1 LNISVHEAEKLSLE
15 AIGRFVEAIED
26 IRFTG
31 QGRQQVY
38 GWLEQVL
45 VQQEYCQQGKAA
57 RGLVR
62 RYIEK
67 MTGLS
72 RAQVTR
78 LISRYTST
86 GRVQPTVYRRR
97 RFPDRYTRA
106 DIELLASVD
115 EAHET
120 LSGPATRRILE
131 REAGLYG
138 KQEYARLAGIS
149 VAHLYNLRKSQR
161 YRERRLNY
169 VKTRPTAVS
178 IGERRKPDP
187 RGQPGYLRLDTV
199 HQGDQP
205 DAKGVFH
212 INAVDE
218 VLQGQVVG
226 ATPRISEAYLK
237 PVLEDMMRQFPFRIR
252 GFHTDNGSEFINR
265 TVAELLNKL
274 LIEQTKSRPRQS
286 GDNGLVETKNGAV
299 IRKHIGYGY
308 IDAAHADRINS
319 FYRAYLNPYLN
330 YHRPCAQADVQIDE
344 KGRKRVRYRR
354 YQTPLETLLALDKPA
369 QFLRQGLSINALKRI
384 AAALSDTEAAR
395 RMQQAKNRLFEKL
408 RLTAWH
414 PRLEQRAEEMTVHGK
429 ACGDKTPHGF
439 SKNLGNRESRFPH
452 SLRPGCDH

>member
-15 AIGRFVEAIED
+15 AMGLFVAASED
-26 IRFTG
+26 IRFESKN
-31 QGRQQVY
+31 REQVY
-38 GWLEQVL
+38 GWLERVL
-45 VQQEYCQQGKAA
+45 VGQEYAQQGKAA

-78 LISRYTST
+78 LIARYTAT

-97 RFPDRYTRA
+97 RFVERYTRA

-131 REAGLYG
+131 REVQLYG
-138 KQEYARLAGIS
+138 KQEYARLAAIS

-187 RGQPGYLRLDTV
+187 RGRPGYLRLDTV

-205 DAKGVFH
+205 EAKGVFH

-218 VLQGQVVG
+218 VLQWQIVG

-237 PVLEDMMRQFPFRIR
+237 PVLEAMLGQFPFRIQ

-308 IDAAHADRINS
+308 IDAGHADRIND
-319 FYRAYLNPYLN
+319 FYREYLNPYLN
-330 YHRPCAQADVQIDE
+330 YHRPCTQADVEIDE
-344 KGRKRVRYRR
+344 RGRKRVRYKR
-354 YQTPLETLLALDKPA
+354 YQTPLETLLALEKPA
-369 QFLRQGLSINALKRI
+369 QYLRQGLSINALKRI
-384 AAALSDTEAAR
+384 AAALSDTDAAR
-395 RMQQAKNRLFEKL
+395 RMQQAKSKLFEQL
-408 RLTAWH
+408 RLSA
-414 PRLEQRAEEMTVHGK
+414 
-429 ACGDKTPHGF
+429 
-439 SKNLGNRESRFPH
+439 
-452 SLRPGCDH
+452 

>member
-1 LNISVHEAEKLSLE
+1 VHEAEKLSLE
-15 AIGRFVEAIED
+15 AMGRFVEASEA
-26 IRFTG
+26 IRFESKN
-31 QGRQQVY
+31 REQVY
-38 GWLEQVL
+38 GWLERVL
-45 VQQEYCQQGKAA
+45 VGQEYAQQGKSA

-78 LISRYTST
+78 LIARYSAT

-97 RFPDRYTRA
+97 RFPERFTRA

-131 REAGLYG
+131 REVELYG

-187 RGQPGYLRLDTV
+187 QGQPGYLRLDTV

-205 DAKGVFH
+205 EAKGVFH

-218 VLQGQVVG
+218 VLQWQVVG

-237 PVLEDMMRQFPFRIR
+237 PVLEAMLRQFPFRIQ

-265 TVAELLNKL
+265 TVAGLLNKL

-308 IDAAHADRINS
+308 IDAGHADSIND
-319 FYRAYLNPYLN
+319 FYREYLNPYLN
-330 YHRPCAQADVQIDE
+330 YHRPCAQADVEIDE
-344 KGRKRVRYRR
+344 RGRKRVRYKR
-354 YQTPLETLLALDKPA
+354 YQTPLETLLALEKPA
-369 QFLRQGLSINALKRI
+369 QYLRQGLSINALKRI
-384 AAALSDTEAAR
+384 AAALSDTDAAR
-395 RMQQAKNRLFEKL
+395 RMQQAKSKLFERL
-408 RLTAWH
+408 RLSA
-414 PRLEQRAEEMTVHGK
+414 
-429 ACGDKTPHGF
+429 
-439 SKNLGNRESRFPH
+439 
-452 SLRPGCDH
+452 

>member
-1 LNISVHEAEKLSLE
+1 MHEAEKLSLE
-15 AIGRFVEAIED
+15 AIGRFVAASEEL
-26 IRFTG
+26 RVEG
-31 QGRQQVY
+31 ENRQQVY
-38 GWLEQVL
+38 GWVEQVL
-45 VQQEYCQQGKAA
+45 VRQEYAQQGKAA

-62 RYIEK
+62 RYVEK
-67 MTGLS
+67 MTGMS

-78 LISRYTST
+78 LIARYTAT
-86 GRVQPTVYRRR
+86 GQVRPTIYRRR
-97 RFPDRYTRA
+97 RFPGLYTRA
-106 DIELLASVD
+106 DVELLASVD

-131 REAGLYG
+131 REVELYG
-138 KQEYARLAGIS
+138 KQEYVRLAAIS

-178 IGERRKPDP
+178 IGERRKPQP
-187 RGQPGYLRLDTV
+187 QGQSGYLRLDTV
-199 HQGDQP
+199 HQGDRP
-205 DAKGVFH
+205 EAKGVYH

-218 VLQGQVVG
+218 VLQWQVVG
-226 ATPRISEAYLK
+226 STPRISETYLE
-237 PVLEDMMRQFPFRIR
+237 PVLKAMMRQFPFRIK

-308 IDAAHADRINS
+308 IDAGHADSINS
-319 FYRAYLNPYLN
+319 FYREYLNPYLN
-330 YHRPCAQADVQIDE
+330 YHRPCAQADVEIDE
-344 KGRKRVRYRR
+344 KGRKRVRYKR

-369 QFLRQGLSINALKRI
+369 QYLRQGLSINALKRI

-395 RMQQAKNRLFEKL
+395 RMQQAKNKLFEKM
-408 RLTAWH
+408 RLTA
-414 PRLEQRAEEMTVHGK
+414 
-429 ACGDKTPHGF
+429 
-439 SKNLGNRESRFPH
+439 
-452 SLRPGCDH
+452 

>member
-1 LNISVHEAEKLSLE
+1 MNISVHDAEKLSLE
-15 AIGRFVEAIED
+15 AIGRFVEASEEL
-26 IRFTG
+26 RFEG
-31 QGRQQVY
+31 QNRQQVY

-67 MTGLS
+67 MTGMS
-72 RAQVTR
+72 RSQVTR
-78 LISRYTST
+78 LIARYTAT
-86 GRVQPTVYRRR
+86 GLVRPTVYQRR

-131 REAGLYG
+131 REVELYG

-149 VAHLYNLRKSQR
+149 VAHLYNLRKCQR

-169 VKTRPTAVS
+169 IKTRPTAVS

-187 RGQPGYLRLDTV
+187 QGRPGYLRLDTV

-205 DAKGVFH
+205 EAKGVFH

-218 VLQGQVVG
+218 VLQWQVVG
-226 ATPRISEAYLK
+226 STPRISEAYLK

-252 GFHTDNGSEFINR
+252 GFHTDNGSEFINK

-308 IDAAHADRINS
+308 IDAGHADRIDS
-319 FYRAYLNPYLN
+319 FYRQFLNPYLN
-330 YHRPCAQADVQIDE
+330 YHRPCAQPDVEIDE

-369 QFLRQGLSINALKRI
+369 QYLRQGLSINALKRI
-384 AAALSDTEAAR
+384 AAVLSDTEAAL

-408 RLTAWH
+408 RLTA
-414 PRLEQRAEEMTVHGK
+414 
-429 ACGDKTPHGF
+429 
-439 SKNLGNRESRFPH
+439 
-452 SLRPGCDH
+452 

>member
-1 LNISVHEAEKLSLE
+1 MHEAEKLSLE
-15 AIGRFVEAIED
+15 AIGRFVEASEEL
-26 IRFTG
+26 RFEG
-31 QGRQQVY
+31 ENRQQVY
-38 GWLEQVL
+38 GWLERVL
-45 VQQEYCQQGKAA
+45 VEQEYSQQGKAA

-67 MTGLS
+67 MTGMS
-72 RAQVTR
+72 RSQVTR
-78 LISRYTST
+78 LIARYTAT
-86 GRVQPTVYRRR
+86 GLVRPTVYQRR

-106 DIELLASVD
+106 DVELLALVD

-131 REAGLYG
+131 REVEFYG
-138 KQEYARLAGIS
+138 KQEYVRLAGIS

-169 VKTRPTAVS
+169 IKTRPTAVS

-187 RGQPGYLRLDTV
+187 QGRPGYLRLDTV

-218 VLQGQVVG
+218 VLQWQVVG
-226 ATPRISEAYLK
+226 STPRISEAYLK

-308 IDAAHADRINS
+308 IDAGHADRINS
-319 FYRAYLNPYLN
+319 FYREYLNPYLN
-330 YHRPCAQADVQIDE
+330 YHRPCAQADVEIDE

-369 QFLRQGLSINALKRI
+369 QYLRQGLSINALKRI

-395 RMQQAKNRLFEKL
+395 RMQQAKNKLFEKL
-408 RLTAWH
+408 RLTA
-414 PRLEQRAEEMTVHGK
+414 
-429 ACGDKTPHGF
+429 
-439 SKNLGNRESRFPH
+439 
-452 SLRPGCDH
+452 